1 MEKGFWG
8 EASLEAQDAS
18 HQALFPESGWGN
30 MGERKPACFSAKAGC
45 ACGEPRENFFT
56 GFFILFFLRI
66 PLTKKQ
72 INLIFSPAEKQAN
85 FLFRPSPIG
94 FLGRAREPSL
104 AAQEGSR
111 A

>member
-1 MEKGFWG
+1 MERASG
-8 EASLEAQDAS
+8 EKHPWKRKTLLPRHSFQKAD
-18 HQALFPESGWGN
+18 GGN
-30 MGERKPACFSAKAGC
+30 MGERKPACFSAKSGMR
-45 ACGEPRENFFT
+45 CGEPCENFFT

-66 PLTKKQ
+66 PLAKKQ

-94 FLGRAREPSL
+94 FLGRARVPSL